1 MGFRCGEILMT
12 EETYGYLFPGQ
23 GSQFVGMGKVL
34 RNEYPE
40 TAEIFD
46 LADEVMDY
54 PLSTLAFEGPEE
66 TLRETRYTQPAIMMV
81 SLALLKLLQAKGW
94 SPVIVAGHS
103 LGEYSALV
111 SAGVLTPRDAF
122 AAVRR
127 RAELMFEAGV
137 QKPGTMAAVMGL
149 LADQVV
155 QVCREVDEVGIVQ
168 PANFN
173 APGQIVISGEVA
185 AVEKAMELASMRGA
199 KKVVPLP
206 VSGAFHSELMS
217 YASEGL
223 QACLGDIE
231 FRDAEVPVVVNVDAV
246 PLTGG
251 DELRDALVRQ
261 LRGAV
266 RWEESQRRMGEE
278 GCSQFYEVGPGRVLR
293 GLARKIDRSFTVG
306 TIDDGES
313 FRKATG

>member
-1 MGFRCGEILMT
+1 MSENS
-12 EETYGYLFPGQ
+12 YGYLFPGQ
-23 GSQFVGMGKVL
+23 GSQFVGMGKIL
-34 RNEYPE
+34 RDDYPE
-40 TAEIFD
+40 TAELFD
-46 LADEVMDY
+46 LADEVMEY
-54 PLSTLAFEGPEE
+54 PLSELAFDGPDE

-94 SPVIVAGHS
+94 TPSIVAGHS
-103 LGEYSALV
+103 LGEYTALV
-111 SAGVLTPRDAF
+111 SAGVLTARDAF
-122 AAVRR
+122 KAVRR
-127 RAELMFEAGV
+127 RAELMFQAGV
-137 QKPGTMAAVMGL
+137 EKPGTMAAVMGL

-155 QVCREVDEVGIVQ
+155 QVCREADEVGIVQ

-185 AVEKAMELASMRGA
+185 AVEKAMELASARGA

-206 VSGAFHSELMS
+206 VSGAFHSELMG

-231 FRDAEVPVVVNVDAV
+231 FRDAEIPVVVNVDAV

-251 DELRDALVRQ
+251 DELRDSLVRQ

-266 RWEESQRRMGEE
+266 RWEESLRRMGDE
-278 GCSQFYEVGPGRVLR
+278 GCTRFYVIGPGRVLR
-293 GLARKIDRSFTVG
+293 GLARKIDRSFTVS

-313 FRKATG
+313 FRKATV